1 MCRTTDDGKTTSKEA
16 ILRCAHE
23 RNDAWGREV
32 AFRANLAVS
41 DLHAADARYRRDCLA
56 KFFTN
61 RQSAESS
68 TDTYDS
74 ALDDLLIKMSSDF
87 TRTWNSV
94 ELYNLYGEL
103 GGTLLSRRSLI
114 KSVHEHFHSNLLI
127 LSSPGV
133 ASILVF
139 RGKASDHLRL
149 IDDAEDDCDSE
160 AISSVAKKVKAECQK
175 LKTDGNTY
183 PTRISM
189 STAFA
194 ECSNSL
200 LALLSV
206 ISPKLEST
214 MQAAM
219 IGSIVTSA
227 VNNKA
232 TCLQVSLSVLLNQK
246 TKACRPISQLWRHF
260 IL

>member
-1 MCRTTDDGKTTSKEA
+1 MILQVSKSYGEAVLLIFVKTAYSVGRNAQSTALPKILIDGEAYLCRTTDDGKTTSKEA

-41 DLHAADARYRRDCLA
+41 DLHAADARYHRDCLA

-61 RQSAESS
+61 RQSAESL

-114 KSVHEHFHSNLLI
+114 KSVHEHFHPNLLI

-139 RGKASDHLRL
+139 RGKASDNLRI
-149 IDDAEDDCDSE
+149 IDDAQDDCDSE
-160 AISSVAKKVKAECQK
+160 E
-175 LKTDGNTY
+175 
-183 PTRISM
+183 
-189 STAFA
+189 
-194 ECSNSL
+194 
-200 LALLSV
+200 
-206 ISPKLEST
+206 
-214 MQAAM
+214 
-219 IGSIVTSA
+219 
-227 VNNKA
+227 
-232 TCLQVSLSVLLNQK
+232 
-246 TKACRPISQLWRHF
+246 
-260 IL
+260 